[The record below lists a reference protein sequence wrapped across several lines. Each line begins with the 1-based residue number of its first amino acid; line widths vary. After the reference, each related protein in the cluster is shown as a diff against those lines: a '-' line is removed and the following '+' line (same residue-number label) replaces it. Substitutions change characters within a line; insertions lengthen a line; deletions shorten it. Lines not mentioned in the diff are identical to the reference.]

1 MTRKLYF
8 INIFMILTFCLAHM
22 TLTHP
27 ATSYGQQKEVS
38 EKASSETIYEAD
50 DSTPSIF
57 ARAWEGGII
66 VFMVLLILIVLSI
79 LSWAVGIAKLLYLN
93 KLSSTGKVFI
103 KSFWDSR
110 SLNSLNGRLSEYP
123 YSPIKEV
130 FRSGYAELVRGSQM
144 REQAGTNTQLVMN
157 AAVDNLT
164 RSLAKAKMAEKQKM
178 ERLLSFLAITASTGP
193 FIGLF
198 GTVWG
203 IMGAFES
210 IARSGS
216 ASLAAVAPGIS
227 EALIATAFGLAAA
240 IPAVVGYNMAN
251 ARIRALLNQVDGFSA
266 DFLNIVERY
275 LVSDKA
281 KPNSGSGASHHAEQ
295 L

>member
-1 MTRKLYF
+1 MR
-8 INIFMILTFCLAHM
+8 
-22 TLTHP
+22 
-27 ATSYGQQKEVS
+27 
-38 EKASSETIYEAD
+38 
-50 DSTPSIF
+50 DSTT
-57 ARAWEGGII
+57 A
-66 VFMVLLILIVLSI
+66 
-79 LSWAVGIAKLLYLN
+79 
-93 KLSSTGKVFI
+93 
-103 KSFWDSR
+103 
-110 SLNSLNGRLSEYP
+110 NSQ
-123 YSPIKEV
+123 I
-130 FRSGYAELVRGSQM
+130 
-144 REQAGTNTQLVMN
+144 VMN

-164 RSLAKAKMAEKQKM
+164 RSLIKAKMAEKQKM
-178 ERLLSFLAITASTGP
+178 ERFLSLLAITASTSP

-240 IPAVVGYNMAN
+240 IPAVIGYNMAN
-251 ARIRALLNQVDGFSA
+251 AKIRALLNQVDGFSA

-281 KPNSGSGASHHAEQ
+281 KPSATAPGNPAEQ